1 MELHDL
7 RPAEVCQATED
18 VARDRFRRYS
28 RRMTKAL
35 QIENVS
41 KSFAGTEAVKGISFA
56 IEQGEIFGL
65 LGPNGAGK
73 STTINMI
80 AGVCRVGS
88 GSISAFGYDNQADYR
103 FTRRLLGVVHQEIVI
118 DNFFTIDQAL
128 KMHAGYYG
136 VKDDP
141 VWRQLLIERLG
152 LQPHLNK
159 VMLKLSG
166 GLKRRFMIAKA
177 LIHKPRLL
185 ILDEPTAGVDVEL
198 RHGLWDFVRE
208 INRQGTTIL
217 LTTHYLEEAEQMCD
231 RIAIMHHGDLIAL
244 EQTHELVRKLSNRQL
259 RLWLDQPLTSVPGEL
274 ANYRPVLKDAG
285 SELLLCLPP
294 DVSAGEL
301 LKKICS
307 LGLEI
312 RDIETDQSGLEEVF
326 LQLTGMREAD
336 RGN

>member
-1 MELHDL
+1 M
-7 RPAEVCQATED
+7 
-18 VARDRFRRYS
+18 
-28 RRMTKAL
+28 MKAL
-35 QIENVS
+35 QIENLS
-41 KSFAGTEAVKGISFA
+41 KSFSGSPAVKDVSFA

-80 AGVCRVGS
+80 AGVCRIGS
-88 GSISAFGYDNQADYR
+88 GQISAFGYDTQRDYR
-103 FTRRLLGVVHQEIVI
+103 FTRRMLGVVHQEVVI
-118 DNFFTIDQAL
+118 DNFFTIDQGL
-128 KMHAGYYG
+128 KLHAGYYG

-141 VWRQLLIERLG
+141 VWRQLLIDRLG
-152 LQPHLNK
+152 LRPHLNK

-177 LIHKPRLL
+177 MIHKPRLL

-231 RIAIMHHGDLIAL
+231 RIAIMNHGELIAL
-244 EQTHELVRKLSNRQL
+244 EETHELVRRLSNRQL
-259 RLWLDQPLTSVPGEL
+259 RLWLADALSEVPQTL
-274 ANYRPVLKDAG
+274 AAYRPRLKADG
-285 SELLLCLPP
+285 RELLLCLPSEE
-294 DVSAGEL
+294 SAGTL
-301 LKKICS
+301 LKQICA
-307 LGLEI
+307 LDLNI

-326 LQLTGMREAD
+326 LQLTGMKEG
-336 RGN
+336 GNEL